1 MIGAWFG
8 AKMTHLA
15 PLPLLRVFIV
25 GMPAVGGLVMI
36 LFH

>member
-1 MIGAWFG
+1 
-8 AKMTHLA
+8 MTHLA

-36 LFH
+36 LVH